1 MKLIFNELID
11 RKEVTKMKTLKERL
25 NEMTLKELISETKK
39 FNTNYGYNTKISV
52 YITSVGNDSKRHT
65 VVVDPDSNRFMDTT
79 AMIAFEDCT
88 VSEFKSF
95 NISAKD
101 YLLII
106 IVDLDKHYENATF
119 DKWWR
124 K

>member
-1 MKLIFNELID
+1 MNITLKKLINEAKGLD
-11 RKEVTKMKTLKERL
+11 
-25 NEMTLKELISETKK
+25 N
-39 FNTNYGYNTKISV
+39 NYGFNTKISV

-65 VVVDPDSNRFMDTT
+65 VIIDPDSNKFFDTS

-88 VSEFKSF
+88 VSEFKTYHLG
-95 NISAKD
+95 AKD
-101 YLLII
+101 HLLVI

-124 K
+124 E

>member
-1 MKLIFNELID
+1 
-11 RKEVTKMKTLKERL
+11 MKTLKERL

-65 VVVDPDSNRFMDTT
+65 VIVDPDSDKFFDTT
-79 AMIAFEDCT
+79 TMISFEDCT
-88 VSEFKSF
+88 VSEFKSHKL
-95 NISAKD
+95 SDKD

-106 IVDLDKHYENATF
+106 IVDIDKHYENATY

>member
-1 MKLIFNELID
+1 
-11 RKEVTKMKTLKERL
+11 MKTLKERL
-25 NEMTLKELISETKK
+25 NEMTLKKLIKEAKG
-39 FNTNYGYNTKISV
+39 FDNNYGFNTKISV

-65 VVVDPDSNRFMDTT
+65 VIVDPDSDKFFDRT
-79 AMIAFEDCT
+79 AMISFEDCT

-95 NISAKD
+95 ALSTKD

-106 IVDLDKHYENATF
+106 IVDLDKHYENSTF

>member
-1 MKLIFNELID
+1 
-11 RKEVTKMKTLKERL
+11 MKTLKERL

-39 FNTNYGYNTKISV
+39 LDDNYGFNTKISV

-65 VVVDPDSNRFMDTT
+65 IIVDPESETFFNTT

-88 VSEFKSF
+88 VSEFKSHQL
-95 NISAKD
+95 SDKD

>member
-1 MKLIFNELID
+1 M
-11 RKEVTKMKTLKERL
+11 KMKTLKEKI
-25 NEMTLKELISETKK
+25 NEMTLKEMINESNRLDKISGK
-39 FNTNYGYNTKISV
+39 NTKISV
-52 YITSVGNDSKRHT
+52 YFTSVGNDSKRHT
-65 VVVDPDSNRFMDTT
+65 IIVDPESETFFNTT

-88 VSEFKSF
+88 VSEFKSHKL
-95 NISAKD
+95 SDKD

>member
-1 MKLIFNELID
+1 
-11 RKEVTKMKTLKERL
+11 MKTLKERL
-25 NEMTLKELISETKK
+25 NEMTLKEMINESKRLDDS
-39 FNTNYGYNTKISV
+39 YGYNTKISV

-65 VVVDPDSNRFMDTT
+65 VIVDPESNKFFDTT

-88 VSEFKSF
+88 VSNFQSFKLRD
-95 NISAKD
+95 KD

-106 IVDLDKHYENATF
+106 IVDLDKHYENATY

>member
-1 MKLIFNELID
+1 
-11 RKEVTKMKTLKERL
+11 MKTLKERI
-25 NEMTLKELISETKK
+25 NELTLKKLINETKK
-39 FNTNYGYNTKISV
+39 ADDSYGYHTKISV
-52 YITSVGNDSKRHT
+52 YITSVGNDNKRHT
-65 VVVDPDSNRFMDTT
+65 VIVDPDSNKFSDTT

-88 VSEFKSF
+88 VSEFNCHKLS
-95 NISAKD
+95 NKH

>member
-1 MKLIFNELID
+1 
-11 RKEVTKMKTLKERL
+11 MKTLKERL
-25 NEMTLKELISETKK
+25 NEMTLKEFINETKK

-52 YITSVGNDSKRHT
+52 YITSIGNDSKRHT

-79 AMIAFEDCT
+79 AMVAFEDCT
-88 VSEFKSF
+88 VSEFKTF
-95 NISAKD
+95 DLGGIDK
-101 YLLII
+101 LLII
-106 IVDLDKHYENATF
+106 IVDLDEHYDKVCY

>member
-1 MKLIFNELID
+1 
-11 RKEVTKMKTLKERL
+11 MKTLKERL
-25 NEMTLKELISETKK
+25 NEMTLKELINESKRLD
-39 FNTNYGYNTKISV
+39 NSYGYNTKISV

-65 VVVDPDSNRFMDTT
+65 IIVDPESNKFSDTT

-88 VSEFKSF
+88 VSEFNSHKLSD
-95 NISAKD
+95 KD

>member
-1 MKLIFNELID
+1 
-11 RKEVTKMKTLKERL
+11 MKTLKERL
-25 NEMTLKELISETKK
+25 NEMTLKELISETKRCDDS
-39 FNTNYGYNTKISV
+39 YGCHTKISV
-52 YITSVGNDSKRHT
+52 YITSIGNDNKRYT
-65 VVVDPDSNRFMDTT
+65 VIVDPDSNRFMDTT

-88 VSEFKSF
+88 VSEFKSHKL
-95 NISAKD
+95 SDKD